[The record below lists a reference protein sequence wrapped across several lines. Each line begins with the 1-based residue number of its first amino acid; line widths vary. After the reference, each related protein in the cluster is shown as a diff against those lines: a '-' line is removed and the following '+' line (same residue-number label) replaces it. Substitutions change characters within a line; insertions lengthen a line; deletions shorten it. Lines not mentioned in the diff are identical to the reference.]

1 MKSPPRQGHGMSF
14 ENGVSADLVLINGF
28 VYCLDE
34 NESVVEAVAVKDG
47 RILFAGS
54 AGDAGH
60 YIFRETEVMDLEGRM
75 VLPGF
80 IETHIHSPGVMLTEL
95 FKINLYGASSLEE
108 VESIIGN
115 YIRDNPGETVYF
127 GEGFDGTLFSGEE
140 LLKGP
145 RKERLDAL
153 CSRVPLIMESLDG
166 HTLWLNSKAFEVFH
180 ITEGTEIPGGVIE
193 KNDQGRLWGTL
204 KEAAESLVP
213 RKEYTPAQ
221 MKEATAKFQD
231 FLHSLGYTAILSISS
246 SENPPYQTF
255 KEMDDQGLLKMHVR
269 ASVVMEPD
277 EDMEERI
284 QEALRLREKYRS
296 KHFDITT
303 IKFFADGVVEGGTAC
318 LLEPYNAD
326 AGRGTDY
333 YGTFLWDQDKL
344 RQGFIAA
351 NKADFQIHVHSIGD
365 GSTKRVL
372 DALEDTRDQLPE
384 KNYRNAITHLQL
396 VAPGDIDR
404 FKDLNIIASIQPY
417 WHFKDPFNWEQ
428 MERKVLGERAEQEY
442 PVQSFLEKGVVV
454 TSSSDHSVTLLP
466 DPLLAIQMGVTRNM
480 SHSCARSCNLAPV
493 ESADDEKW
501 LLNKKERAS
510 VRDMIKSF
518 TSHSAYMLFM
528 DHEAGSIEVGKSA
541 DLVVID
547 GNILETP
554 SMKIEDLKVTATIF
568 EGQVVYKR
576 EEAETPG
583 PQ

>member
-1 MKSPPRQGHGMSF
+1 MGFKSGL
-14 ENGVSADLVLINGF
+14 SADLVLINGF
-28 VYCLDE
+28 VYCLDV
-34 NESVVEAVAVKDG
+34 NESVVEAVAVKEG
-47 RILFAGS
+47 RILFTGS
-54 AGDAGH
+54 TEGAER
-60 YIFRETEVMDLEGRM
+60 YVSEETRVVDLKGQM

-80 IETHIHSPGVMLTEL
+80 IETHIHSPGMMLTEL
-95 FKINLYGASSLEE
+95 FKINLYGSSSVEE
-108 VESIIGN
+108 VESIIRT
-115 YIRDNPGETVYF
+115 YLKENPGKTLYF
-127 GEGFDGTLFSGEE
+127 GEGYEGSLFSGEE
-140 LLKGP
+140 LFKGP

-153 CSRVPLIMESLDG
+153 CPDVPLIIESLDG
-166 HTLWLNSKAFEVFH
+166 HTLWLNSRAFEVFH
-180 ITEGTEIPGGVIE
+180 ITEDTAVSGGVIE
-193 KNDQGRLWGTL
+193 KDDRGRLWGTL

-213 RKEYTPAQ
+213 RQEYTPAQ
-221 MKEATAKFQD
+221 MKEATEKFQE

-269 ASVVMEPD
+269 ASVVMEPHD
-277 EDMEERI
+277 DPEARI
-284 QEALRLREKYRS
+284 QEALKLKKQFGS

-303 IKFFADGVVEGGTAC
+303 IKFFTDGVIEGGTAC
-318 LLEPYNAD
+318 LLQPYTEG
-326 AGRGTDY
+326 AGRGSGY
-333 YGTFLWDQDKL
+333 YGAFLWDQDKL

-372 DALEDTRDQLPE
+372 DALEDTRAQLPE

-480 SHSCARSCNLAPV
+480 SHSCARSGNLAPV

-518 TSHSAYMLFM
+518 TSRSAYMLFM

-554 SMKIEDLKVTATIF
+554 SMKIEELKVTATIF

-576 EEAETPG
+576 QEAETPG